1 MKKIIYIYIVLTM
14 IILNI
19 IGCNAQTN
27 LKVNLE
33 EFKTIILHI
42 GSRIMTVNDTE
53 IEIDSVPIIINNHV
67 LVPIR
72 AVMEHMETKVEWNNK
87 NQTISVYD
95 SNNIV
100 HMTINSKIA
109 YLNNKEYVLDSP
121 PIIIDSRTFIP
132 IRFISESLG
141 FSVNWYES
149 QNKIIITSRNNENI
163 DKNTEN
169 ISKINSSE
177 NIIEKENNNMININI
192 RIGSSDFSA
201 KLYDN
206 KTVRELIKKFPV
218 TYNMSELNGNEKYYY
233 MSESIPT
240 DSKVPDNINKGEIML
255 YGSDCL
261 VIFYDTFPNSYSYTK
276 LGYIEDTSKLE
287 NAVGKGNID
296 IKFEL
301 Q

>member
-109 YLNNKEYVLDSP
+109 YLNNKEYILDSP

-149 QNKIIITSRNNENI
+149 QNKIIITSRNNKNI
-163 DKNTEN
+163 DKNIEN

-276 LGYIEDTSKLE
+276 LGYIEDTSELE

>member
-53 IEIDSVPIIINNHV
+53 IEIDAVPIIINNHV

-100 HMTINSKIA
+100 HMSINSKIA
-109 YLNNKEYVLDSP
+109 YLNNKEYVLESP

-276 LGYIEDTSKLE
+276 LGYIEDTSELE

>member
-206 KTVRELIKKFPV
+206 KTVRELIKKFPI

-276 LGYIEDTSKLE
+276 LGYIEDASELE